1 MIPRFFRHVDS
12 NWVALKTLELVKV
25 RSQTL
30 GEAEICSIYAKELE
44 RLGLEVFQRE
54 VSDSRF
60 NIYGRLPG
68 AGDPRSLI
76 FNGHL
81 DTIPIGD
88 SWPPR
93 IDGSRIY
100 GRGSEDMKGGLASL
114 LAMVRAFNES
124 GTRLAGDL
132 WITAVVGHEDSEAA
146 KDGPLAMCDDI
157 NQGLIKGDAIVIAEG
172 DSELWTMSTG
182 SGVFR
187 IRLKSLLEGTHT
199 NNITFEI
206 NPIRFVA
213 KIIESLY
220 GLQQL
225 MDDGPS
231 HPLAGKEK
239 IDIGLVQA
247 GDYYNRTPEIS
258 IIEGIVRWLPGKTES
273 EMKQLISDLVAP
285 IAKAG
290 ELEYSIE
297 FLMSRE
303 PFETSID
310 EPILQ
315 SALRS
320 ILLSTGNTAKIIGKR
335 IVGDANIIVAKTG
348 IPTFYFGPG
357 YQSAHSNN
365 EWVEIESLAAATKF
379 YGALAMDY
387 LGEAI

>member
-1 MIPRFFRHVDS
+1 MIPRFFQYVDVD
-12 NWVALKTLELVKV
+12 WIAHKTLELVQVK
-25 RSQTL
+25 SQTL
-30 GEAEICSIYAKELE
+30 CESEICSFYAEEMEK
-44 RLGLEVFQRE
+44 LGLEVFKRQ
-54 VSDSRF
+54 VSESRF
-60 NIYGRLPG
+60 NIYGRF
-68 AGDPRSLI
+68 AGLANFKSLI

-81 DTIPIGD
+81 DTIPIGE

-93 IDGSRIY
+93 IEGSRIY

-114 LAMVRAFNES
+114 LAMVHAFKKS
-124 GTRLAGDL
+124 GTRLAGDF
-132 WITAVVGHEDSEAA
+132 WITAVVGHEDAEAA

-157 NQGLIKGDAIVIAEG
+157 DQGLIKGDAIVIAEG

-199 NNITFEI
+199 NNVTFEI

-225 MDDGPS
+225 MDDGPI

-258 IIEGIVRWLPGKTES
+258 IIEGTVRWHPGKTES

-285 IAKAG
+285 IARAG
-290 ELEYSIE
+290 ELEFSIE
-297 FLMSRE
+297 FLMARE
-303 PFETSID
+303 PFETSLN
-310 EPILQ
+310 EPVLQ

-320 ILLSTGNTAKIIGKR
+320 SLLATGNTAKIIGKR
-335 IVGDANIIVAKTG
+335 IVGDANIFVANTG

-365 EWVEIESLAAATKF
+365 EWVEIESLVTATRF
-379 YGALAMDY
+379 YGALALDY